1 MKGGISP
8 TSVIVKCIFHENVE
22 ISANKNCCGRF
33 GPGYG
38 GPKVQNKKH
47 TTLFNSCFLNERV
60 SFILILRAAQWSPH
74 SKKFL
79 SLIPKARPG
88 SSPPTVLI

>member
-47 TTLFNSCFLNERV
+47 TTLFNSCVF
-60 SFILILRAAQWSPH
+60 SMKGFIL
-74 SKKFL
+74 F
-79 SLIPKARPG
+79 
-88 SSPPTVLI
+88 